1 MLRSLGGLLRV
12 SRNLVLSSV
21 TAPIVSRSISSSEVP
36 GSKFDLVMSRP
47 RAAKH
52 LALGECDDNGRWSCF
67 GQTFRALH
75 GLAPS
80 TMRRSTPI
88 WDTTFAGERAQD
100 AGGPYREAWSAITQ
114 DLMHMGPGDTYALP
128 LLRLCP
134 NGVAS
139 VGTCCE
145 SMVLNPAATTPTQIE
160 MFAFLGK
167 LFGVAM
173 RSQGFLD
180 LSISPLAWKLIA
192 REEVDE
198 EDLHDVDVLTMRW
211 LDKVRRKQLLPE
223 ETADITF
230 TTTDLNGAV
239 VELHSNGANEYFV
252 QNRDESRYC
261 REVVAFKLKEMAPMA
276 DAVRLGLETQIPPAA
291 LSL

>member
-160 MFAFLGK
+160 MFAFSGK

-198 EDLHDVDVLTMRW
+198 EDLHDVSCPSWSCPVYYAPLH
-211 LDKVRRKQLLPE
+211 
-223 ETADITF
+223 
-230 TTTDLNGAV
+230 TDLGYY
-239 VELHSNGANEYFV
+239 LCG
-252 QNRDESRYC
+252 R
-261 REVVAFKLKEMAPMA
+261 
-276 DAVRLGLETQIPPAA
+276 
-291 LSL
+291 